1 MKKIITI
8 LVLLV
13 SFLSFSQEIKLK
25 KGEVLVDGISWLYY
39 QDCGTFSE
47 TCSLLDKNKEE
58 IIFFKWIKVPDGEP
72 RTPSNPQGNLTYV
85 EVKFLG
91 LNQVFEIQKT
101 QKNIILLLYNSK
113 VVKDDLTLDE
123 EKVSRLIEKYGSEFS
138 DRLNR
143 TTNNTNTIIIKE
155 EPRRSGININL
166 GR

>member
-8 LVLLV
+8 LLLSI
-13 SFLSFSQEIKLK
+13 SFFGFSQKIKLK
-25 KGEVLVDGISWLYY
+25 NGEVLVDEVVWLNY
-39 QDCGTFSE
+39 QDCGGFDK

-58 IIFFKWIKVPDGEP
+58 IIFFKWINVPGAEP
-72 RTPSNPQGNLTYV
+72 RTQSNPQGNLSYV

-91 LNQVFEIQKT
+91 LNKVFEIKKL

-123 EKVSRLIEKYGSEFS
+123 EKVSRLIEKYGTEFS
-138 DRLNR
+138 DRLNGG
-143 TTNNTNTIIIKE
+143 TKTIIIKE
-155 EPRRSGININL
+155 EPRSGVNINI